1 MSFDFNPQ
9 PSQKKLIESDQN
21 ILLFGGAYRHSYYY
35 HNPFIDNSVWSQQYR
50 KELEIK
56 KVIQLLVQFKCDY
69 INNRRKL

>member
-56 KVIQLLVQFKCDY
+56 K
-69 INNRRKL
+69 